1 MGIDTMTAGN
11 LCALAIEA
19 SQRGLIDEKMDFG
32 DPDAVGGF
40 LMKMVKREGIGD
52 VFAEGILNVEKE
64 IPELKG
70 IAVHVKGMEPA
81 GYDPRKMKGM
91 GLGFMTAARGACHL
105 RATFYKPELAG
116 MIEPQSTEGKVA
128 MFVDWEDRLCI
139 MDTLVYCRF
148 YRDLVQWP
156 YITQVVNAAIGT
168 DFTEDDLHKV
178 ANRIITETHRFNEL
192 RGFGREKEQ
201 LPKWVTETPMEDT
214 GWTFPQEAADA
225 MLAEYYA
232 ARGWEAP
239 ALADDVGRRG
249 RHDHVTT
256 D

>member
-1 MGIDTMTAGN
+1 MW
-11 LCALAIEA
+11 
-19 SQRGLIDEKMDFG
+19 
-32 DPDAVGGF
+32 
-40 LMKMVKREGIGD
+40 
-52 VFAEGILNVEKE
+52 
-64 IPELKG
+64 
-70 IAVHVKGMEPA
+70 
-81 GYDPRKMKGM
+81 GM

-105 RATFYKPELAG
+105 RATFYKPEIAG
-116 MIEPQSTEGKVA
+116 MIEAQSTEGKVA

-156 YITQVVNAAIGT
+156 YITQVVNAALGT

-214 GWTFPQEAADA
+214 R
-225 MLAEYYA
+225 L
-232 ARGWEAP
+232 
-239 ALADDVGRRG
+239 DVPPGGGRRDARRVLHG
-249 RHDHVTT
+249 ARLGGCRSWLATPAGAGGTT
-256 D
+256 T